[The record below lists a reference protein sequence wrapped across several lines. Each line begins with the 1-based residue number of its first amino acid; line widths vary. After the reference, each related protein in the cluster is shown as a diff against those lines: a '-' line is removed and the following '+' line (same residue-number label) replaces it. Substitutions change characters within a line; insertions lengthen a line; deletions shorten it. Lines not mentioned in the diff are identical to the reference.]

1 MQTLARRVTPHVR
14 CPDEGVRAGCRPV
27 PGAWGRTATGRE
39 AGTPL
44 GLRPRLHTPVLRANR
59 GLAPPGGG
67 QHAVGTHFYSVT
79 VCDSAPHRCRRN
91 GVPARRGQ
99 HAAGPPGS
107 AALLAAGSPSDRGSR
122 LQIWARAPRPP
133 PACTPT
139 TLGTRVPVL
148 WPPLLPAHSL
158 PRLHPP
164 QLQRGVQEGRGHTWV
179 TPGATLSTSRGQKPN
194 HRPVGGPPVFP
205 ARLRPQHTALLASG
219 PQVPRRVSVG
229 CPTRAELSP
238 SRPAFAGS
246 ETPLGLQQTEAP
258 PRGAA
263 GALADLQHGLRP
275 LATRAEGP
283 DPLTTLN
290 GWAAGSWCR
299 VERDCWCGW
308 PRAGGCRGGGGAS
321 PPPCTH

>member
-1 MQTLARRVTPHVR
+1 MLASHADDRRSGLREVDSALEVNALPARANAMHGPRRDPRRWPRKPDADARAACDSPRAMPRRGGPGGLQT
-14 CPDEGVRAGCRPV
+14 RAGGVGTDGHRT
-27 PGAWGRTATGRE
+27 GGRDPSGFAATAT
-39 AGTPL
+39 
-44 GLRPRLHTPVLRANR
+44 HSVLRANR

-67 QHAVGTHFYSVT
+67 QHAVGTHFYSVS

-91 GVPARRGQ
+91 GVPACRGQ

-194 HRPVGGPPVFP
+194 HRPVGGPPV
-205 ARLRPQHTALLASG
+205 
-219 PQVPRRVSVG
+219 SV
-229 CPTRAELSP
+229 
-238 SRPAFAGS
+238 SRPAPPTAHCSAGRRA
-246 ETPLGLQQTEAP
+246 TGP
-258 PRGAA
+258 AA
-263 GALADLQHGLRP
+263 GQCGVSDEGRAVSQPACLRGL
-275 LATRAEGP
+275 
-283 DPLTTLN
+283 
-290 GWAAGSWCR
+290 
-299 VERDCWCGW
+299 
-308 PRAGGCRGGGGAS
+308 GGCGVW
-321 PPPCTH
+321 

>member
-148 WPPLLPAHSL
+148 WPPLLPTHSL

-194 HRPVGGPPVFP
+194 HRPVGGPPV
-205 ARLRPQHTALLASG
+205 
-219 PQVPRRVSVG
+219 SV
-229 CPTRAELSP
+229 
-238 SRPAFAGS
+238 SRPAPPTAHCSAGRRA
-246 ETPLGLQQTEAP
+246 TGP
-258 PRGAA
+258 AA
-263 GALADLQHGLRP
+263 GQCGVSDEGRAVPQPACLRGLGDSPGSAADRGP
-275 LATRAEGP
+275 STRCRRGP
-283 DPLTTLN
+283 
-290 GWAAGSWCR
+290 G
-299 VERDCWCGW
+299 
-308 PRAGGCRGGGGAS
+308 
-321 PPPCTH
+321 

>member
-1 MQTLARRVTPHVR
+1 MQTLVRRVTPHVR

-27 PGAWGRTATGRE
+27 PGAWGRTATGQE

-44 GLRPRLHTPVLRANR
+44 GLRPQLHTPYCGQTAGSHLLGAVSMLWGHTSTASRCVT
-59 GLAPPGGG
+59 PPHTAAGGT
-67 QHAVGTHFYSVT
+67 A
-79 VCDSAPHRCRRN
+79 CPPAEDSMPR
-91 GVPARRGQ
+91 
-99 HAAGPPGS
+99 GPPGS

-194 HRPVGGPPVFP
+194 HRPVGGPPV
-205 ARLRPQHTALLASG
+205 
-219 PQVPRRVSVG
+219 SV
-229 CPTRAELSP
+229 
-238 SRPAFAGS
+238 SRPAPPTAHCSAGRRA
-246 ETPLGLQQTEAP
+246 TGP
-258 PRGAA
+258 AA
-263 GALADLQHGLRP
+263 GQCGVSDEGRAVPQPACLRGLGDSPGSAADRGP
-275 LATRAEGP
+275 STRCRRGP
-283 DPLTTLN
+283 
-290 GWAAGSWCR
+290 G
-299 VERDCWCGW
+299 
-308 PRAGGCRGGGGAS
+308 
-321 PPPCTH
+321 